1 MKIID
6 CYKEL
11 MKAKLVTVVKLF
23 NEGEDIV
30 KELEYNSKLVKEGAA
45 FFCKGETFR
54 KEYLLEAIDRGAV
67 CYVSEH
73 VVMGDNAHK
82 TSTIIVSDVRKA
94 MSILAKKFYF
104 PNEDDIDII
113 GITGTKGKST
123 TTYMLKSIMNEYMK
137 SIGEDECAFI
147 SGIEIYDGVNNKK
160 AELTTPETLDLFK
173 HIRNAI
179 NMNKKAVIMEIS
191 SQALKY
197 GRCHGLRFDIA
208 ALLNISNDH
217 ISSREH
223 PTYEDYFKSKLLIF
237 NDCKKAWVNS
247 EIDEINEIKKYARC
261 DLKTFGLS
269 KNDNI
274 AVQNI
279 IEKNNELDICLK
291 IYKEDFDFT
300 IPMAGKFNAYNA
312 VAAIAVAYDYG
323 IPVGVIKTGLLNS
336 FVPGRMEMF
345 RSNDN
350 KIVAIIDYAHNGDSF
365 EKIFEHVKKNYTDR
379 KIAVTF
385 GCVGGKAYN
394 RRKETGEV
402 SSKYANNIYIVPNNP
417 AEENYKNIGKD
428 IVSHMIPGPEVVEI
442 LNSREEGIREAFNYT
457 KGSKD
462 DWVILILGK
471 SRDDYQIIGNKKM
484 KCKTNYEVLNELIS
498 KDA

>member
-11 MKAKLVTVVKLF
+11 MRAKLVTAVKLF

-30 KELEYNSKLVKEGAA
+30 NDLEYNSKLVKEGTV
-45 FFCKGETFR
+45 FFCKGEKFKR
-54 KEYLLEAIDRGAV
+54 EYLLDAVDRGSV
-67 CYVSEH
+67 CYISEH
-73 VVMGDNAHK
+73 VIMGDNAHK
-82 TSTIIVSDVRKA
+82 TSAIIVSDVRKA

-104 PNEDDIDII
+104 PKDDEIDII

-123 TTYMLKSIMNEYMK
+123 TTYMLKSIMNEYMN
-137 SIGEDECAFI
+137 SINEEECAFI
-147 SGIEIYDGVNNKK
+147 SGIEIYDGINNKK

-179 NMNKKAVIMEIS
+179 NTNKRLIIMEIS

-197 GRCHGLRFDIA
+197 GRCHGIMFDIA

-223 PTYEDYFKSKLLIF
+223 PTYEDYFNSKLLIF
-237 NDCKKAWVNS
+237 DNCKKAWVNS
-247 EIDEINEIKKYARC
+247 EISEINEIKKYAKC
-261 DLKTFGLS
+261 DLSTFGMS
-269 KNDNI
+269 ERDNI
-274 AVQNI
+274 VVKTLT
-279 IEKNNELDICLK
+279 EKHDEIKVDLK
-291 IYKEDFDFT
+291 MIDEDYSFV
-300 IPMAGKFNAYNA
+300 IPMGGKFNALNA
-312 VAAIAVAYDYG
+312 VAAVSIAYDYG
-323 IPVGVIKTGLLNS
+323 VSKDIIQKGLLKS
-336 FVPGRMEMF
+336 FVPGRMEIF
-345 RSNDN
+345 NSKDE

-365 EKIFEHVKKNYTDR
+365 EKIFEHIRENYPNR

-417 AEENYKNIGKD
+417 AEENHNSIGKE
-428 IVSHMIPGPEVVEI
+428 IVSYMVPGPKVVEI
-442 LNSREEGIREAFNYT
+442 LNSREEGIREAFRYA

-462 DWVILILGK
+462 NWVILILGK
-471 SRDDYQIIGNKKM
+471 SRDEYQIMENGKV
-484 KCKTNYEVLNELIS
+484 KCKTNYEVVNELI
-498 KDA
+498 